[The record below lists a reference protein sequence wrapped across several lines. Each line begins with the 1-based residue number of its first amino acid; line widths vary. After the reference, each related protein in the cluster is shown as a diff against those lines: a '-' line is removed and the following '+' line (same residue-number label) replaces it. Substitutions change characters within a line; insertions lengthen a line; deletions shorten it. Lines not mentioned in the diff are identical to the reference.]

1 MPVVFVPGRGNV
13 EFPDNMTLPQ
23 IKAAIERDLGSRPKE
38 LSTIDEDIKRRKERL
53 ERNRARLSQEPTGI
67 SGVVEDVLNFLG
79 SKSGRQES
87 LSRLEEQTA
96 AEIAALQ
103 NRAAYIQRTG
113 QAPRELTTGEAI
125 LEVAKAPARAAVR
138 GVGDI
143 GGTLGIFGRPGERAA
158 RAVSDVGESVVSGLG
173 LTPDELA
180 QFDPSLVRPT
190 QFGEAVGSTI
200 PLVLAQAAGRARI
213 PLQAA
218 LGAGM
223 GAAQQRREIEAQEA
237 RTGQEVSALDRA
249 LAQAGGAAVGLSE
262 MAPIPGL
269 VAARPGR
276 VLQRIARSAVEEGGQ
291 EAGAQAAQNIVE
303 KLTYNPEQEISEGAL
318 ESALIGGGVGAGFR
332 GSAEV
337 AGRVLNEPMGIE
349 SEAKPE
355 RRINVRTDA
364 DTTTG
369 QYRTIVD
376 VDGEQQ
382 VYDEPFR
389 PEMISGALSAD
400 PQSRTVIDIN
410 GEQTVFENGQII
422 PRETQEAEAV
432 TPSAQD
438 IEEPG
443 VAAAPIGE
451 EEAPPVSARPFP
463 TATQETSDIE
473 APPAGYAPEGDVT
486 AEVPPAAPI
495 KFDIGRE
502 TFKQKAG
509 RILSDD
515 MQRLTDF
522 EAKIAEERG
531 APLPRAES
539 ARDAFA
545 RYYGKATERL
555 DEIDRDFMNPIVKK
569 VGDYGLTQDR
579 VDEYLVAKSAPARN
593 EMIAR
598 INPEMSDGGA
608 GMTNAEAEEVIRQ
621 AEEDGIIDALDEVAG
636 DVATMA
642 KATREGMVRDG
653 LITRQQA
660 DVWEQTQPYYVPLK
674 GIAAGGDMAVSDED
688 IPHYDFNPAGFRAR
702 AKESMKA
709 KGRGEGNLPLSPLAY
724 TIYDAKAAA
733 IRGEKNVAANKFLDL
748 VLNNP
753 SNAWEVFTKENP
765 DTTME
770 PDPNTGVLRR
780 QAVDMQR
787 LKDKYFLVKRE
798 GKPYYIKIND
808 PLLMRALTNG
818 SAKDTQKMVEFLNSW
833 AGLKIAPAT
842 RTLSRLFTTYN
853 PVFAGINY
861 MRDTQTAIFN
871 ILAEQ
876 DRVDGRLAGKEI
888 AGGVLRDMVSPSN
901 FKKIW
906 RITFNKEA
914 TTEEE
919 RQMFDLF
926 QQAKEDGAFTGWIVN
941 EPVEQKIEQIQ
952 EALDKATAAGG
963 KKLWYETKEGTE
975 KVLQSLQDFNSVFEN
990 ITRFSVYKNALEA
1003 GLTREEA
1010 ASMAREVTVDF
1021 NKRGEVGPLAS
1032 SLYAFVNAA
1041 IQGNVRTFR
1050 SLMGRKADGGLTRA
1064 QKMAVALMGM
1074 GALQAMW
1081 ARAMSDDDEDGKSF
1095 YDKVPEYEKQRNIII
1110 PHPWTGGETYTKLPL
1125 PYGISVFYNFGTN
1138 AAEMAMGEATP
1149 ADLGI
1154 KTATSLMNNFSP
1166 INVGFSSPRGFFN
1179 SFTPTVLKPIGDLL
1193 INENYFGSKIY
1204 NKPFREG
1211 EAVSNVPRYSTPEGY
1226 KTAVKFINEMTG
1238 GDGAIPGIIDIPAE
1252 AAPYLLKQYMGG
1264 AGRFGVEIASLAKNI
1279 GTGEFDEI
1287 SPNDIPYVDYAIS
1300 EIDENAA
1307 LGDYYDRISRI
1318 GPIEKQLKD
1327 VSWKE
1332 SRVLRQQY
1340 PVDANPT
1347 VISAK
1352 KSAESKIKEFNED
1365 LKMWRSRP
1373 DSDIRTKRID
1383 HLNKMKNKAIV
1394 DFNKTYNRIEEKAR

>member
-1 MPVVFVPGRGNV
+1 MAFDLKTARPVSGGF
-13 EFPDNMTLPQ
+13 
-23 IKAAIERDLGSRPKE
+23 DLSTARPVQTPKE
-38 LSTIDEDIKRRKERL
+38 ISDIDEEIKRRRERL
-53 ERNRARLSQEPTGI
+53 ERNRKLLSKEPTGV

-87 LSRLEEQTA
+87 LAKLEEQTA

-143 GGTLGIFGRPGERAA
+143 GGALGIFGRPGERAA
-158 RAVSDVGESVVSGLG
+158 RAVSDVGESVISGLG

-190 QFGEAVGSTI
+190 QFGEAIGSTL

-237 RTGQEVSALDRA
+237 RTGQEVGAFERA
-249 LAQAGGAAVGLSE
+249 LAQAGGAAIGLSE

-269 VAARPGR
+269 VEARPGR

-303 KLTYNPEQEISEGAL
+303 KLTYNPEQEVSEGAL
-318 ESALIGGGVGAGFR
+318 ESAILGGTVGAGLR
-332 GSAEV
+332 GSGEI
-337 AGRVLNEPMGIE
+337 AGRILNEPMGIQP
-349 SEAKPE
+349 EAKPE
-355 RRINVRTDA
+355 RRINVRSEE

-389 PEMISGALSAD
+389 PDMISGALNAA
-400 PQSRTVIDIN
+400 PESRTVIDIN
-410 GEQTVFENGQII
+410 GEQTIFENGQIV
-422 PRETQEAEAV
+422 PRETETV
-432 TPSAQD
+432 
-438 IEEPG
+438 EEPT

-451 EEAPPVSARPFP
+451 EEGAPVSTRPFP
-463 TATQETSDIE
+463 TVTQETADIE
-473 APPAGYAPEGDVT
+473 APPAGYAPESEIP

-531 APLPRAES
+531 APLPRTES

-598 INPEMSDGGA
+598 INPEMPDGGA
-608 GMTNAEAEEVIRQ
+608 GMTNLEAEEVIRQ
-621 AEEDGIIDALDEVAG
+621 AEEDGIIDQLEEVAG

-733 IRGEKNVAANKFLDL
+733 IRGEKNIAANKFLDL
-748 VLNNP
+748 VLANP
-753 SNAWEVFTKENP
+753 SNAWQVFTKENP
-765 DTTME
+765 DTEMV
-770 PDPNTGVLRR
+770 PDPKTGVLRR

-787 LKDKYFLVKRE
+787 LRDKYFLVKRE
-798 GKPYYIKIND
+798 GKPYYIRIND

-833 AGLKIAPAT
+833 AALKIAPAT

-861 MRDTQTAIFN
+861 MRDAQSAIFN

-888 AGGVLRDMVSPSN
+888 AGGVLRDMTSPSN

-919 RQMFDLF
+919 RQMFDMF

-952 EALDKATAAGG
+952 ETLDKASATGG
-963 KKLWYETKEGTE
+963 KKVWYETKEGTE

-1050 SLMGRKADGGLTRA
+1050 SLMGRKADGGMTRA

-1074 GALQAMW
+1074 GALQSMIG
-1081 ARAMSDDDEDGKSF
+1081 RALSDDDEDGKSF
-1095 YDKVPEYEKQRNIII
+1095 YDKIPEYEKQRNIII
-1110 PHPWTGGETYTKLPL
+1110 PHPWSGGETYTKIPL
-1125 PYGISVFYNFGTN
+1125 PYGISVFFNFGTN
-1138 AAEMAMGEATP
+1138 AADMAMGEASP

-1166 INVGFSSPRGFFN
+1166 INVGFNSPQGFFN

-1204 NKPFREG
+1204 NEPFREG
-1211 EAVSNVPRYSTPEGY
+1211 QAVSSVPRYGTPEGY

-1238 GDGAIPGIIDIPAE
+1238 GDGTIPGIIDAPAE

-1264 AGRFGVEIASLAKNI
+1264 AGRFGVEIASLAKNVA
-1279 GTGEFDEI
+1279 TGDLDEI
-1287 SPNDIPYVDYAIS
+1287 SPNDIPYVDYAVS
-1300 EIDENAA
+1300 EINEKAD
-1307 LGDYYDRISRI
+1307 LGDYYDRITAI
-1318 GPIEKQLKD
+1318 APIERRLKD
-1327 VSWKE
+1327 ASAAEKAKIRAE
-1332 SRVLRQQY
+1332 RGADANSRV
-1340 PVDANPT
+1340 
-1347 VISAK
+1347 IEAK
-1352 KSAESKIKEFNED
+1352 KLAEKKIKAYNQDLKKLREAKSSDYRDRKMEQIDQKKLKAMVEFN
-1365 LKMWRSRP
+1365 K
-1373 DSDIRTKRID
+1373 
-1383 HLNKMKNKAIV
+1383 V
-1394 DFNKTYNRIEEKAR
+1394 YNREAERAR